1 MLSRLQN
8 SFLEMLNRASRVL
21 TLCFISATFWTGT
34 NASATPLVLTNL
46 EGTEISADLVGFD
59 EETRKIQLKKEEETY
74 DYSLS
79 DLQFSSK
86 IAVLR
91 SDEMQEVLSAR
102 AQVKENAILLYSS
115 LAATVL
121 VVVLV
126 IGFPTFLGAA
136 FLITGQDGLGLHFK
150 AWMKI
155 LALTGLIVGIRVVAL
170 GGIPW
175 TDVIFHGFNIFRP
188 EDGPALVFALLGSVW
203 LIKHHY
209 HETLKLAAATFGAH
223 IAFFTLA
230 ATGVTFLAWRWY
242 GGDWTIPADTL
253 LTSLILQPF
262 ELI

>member
-1 MLSRLQN
+1 MLNRLQN
-8 SFLEMLNRASRVL
+8 SFLRMMHKAFGILA
-21 TLCFISATFWTGT
+21 LCFVSFVFWTGT

-46 EGTEISADLVGFD
+46 EGAEISADLLGFD
-59 EETRKIQLKKEEETY
+59 EETRKIQLKKKEETY
-74 DYSLS
+74 EYSLS
-79 DLQFSSK
+79 ELQFSSK

-91 SDEMQEVLSAR
+91 SDEMQETLSTKAL
-102 AQVKENAILLYSS
+102 VKKDGTLLYVS
-115 LAATVL
+115 L
-121 VVVLV
+121 VVTALVVLLA
-126 IGFPTFLGAA
+126 IGFPTFQGAA
-136 FLITGQDGLGLHFK
+136 FLITGQEGLGLHFK

-175 TDVIFHGFNIFRP
+175 TDVIFHGINIFRP
-188 EDGPALVFALLGSVW
+188 EDGLALVFALLGSVW

-230 ATGVTFLAWRWY
+230 AAGVTYLAWRWY

-262 ELI
+262 KLI